1 MLTAILAFFQAIPAI
16 TGGLNNFVSKYYDA
30 KVQIT
35 TARVGGDV
43 EVAKQLVT
51 GVVAEG
57 QNRIE
62 FLKVVSQSK
71 FLMWLVGGFA
81 VPWIV
86 YEWKVVVWDNMI
98 CFWIF
103 GVYGFTPTIK
113 GLVADWA
120 GLILG
125 GIFGTG
131 SVMAVGQMFFN
142 RRER

>member
-16 TGGLNNFVSKYYDA
+16 TGGINNFVSKYYDA
-30 KVQIT
+30 KVEIT
-35 TARVGGDV
+35 KARVGGDV
-43 EVAKQLVT
+43 NVATQLVT

-57 QNRIE
+57 QTRVE

-81 VPWIV
+81 FPWIA
-86 YEWKVVVWDNMI
+86 YEWKVVLWDNMV
-98 CFWIF
+98 CFWIY
-103 GVYGFTPTIK
+103 GIYGFTPTIK

-120 GLILG
+120 GVILA

-131 SVMAVGQMFFN
+131 GVMAVGQMFFN